1 MPVVTDKQMK
11 REWWKE
17 AQRNA
22 RMKAKPVTDVL
33 RQIHD
38 IEQRTGMRLPNKQM
52 AEIMSDTATY
62 SKLPT
67 QEARDQH
74 RENFDD
80 VKADLIKEWG
90 NQLGMKWPTYECD
103 VYSRRGNVYL
113 HAGDNYNAHEI
124 RPNAYGGPL
133 KWWNLVP
140 VNRSKHQSG
149 IHTKGSV
156 HYQAY
161 PDLYKHKGRKRKK

>member
-1 MPVVTDKQMK
+1 
-11 REWWKE
+11 
-17 AQRNA
+17 
-22 RMKAKPVTDVL
+22 
-33 RQIHD
+33 
-38 IEQRTGMRLPNKQM
+38 M

-74 RENFDD
+74 RADFDN
-80 VKADLIKEWG
+80 VKADLIAEWEK
-90 NQLGMKWPTYECD
+90 QLGTKWPTYEEP
-103 VYSRRGNVYL
+103 VYSKSGNIYL
-113 HAGDNYNAHEI
+113 DDSNNYDAHEI

-140 VNRSKHQSG
+140 VHRSQHQSG

-161 PDLYKHKGRKRKK
+161 PDLYSHGGRKRS